1 LSSPTLY
8 GGRMAEI
15 AGTQHLQPGAHYFYC
30 TIHGFGL
37 MRGTLNIVG
46 EGAVPRPTVGGGETV
61 IAHRT
66 GLAAG
71 AEGTGSLSPQ
81 LTRAGRRALPGLERA
96 P

>member
-46 EGAVPRPTVGGGETV
+46 EGAVPRPTVGGGK
-61 IAHRT
+61 R
-66 GLAAG
+66 
-71 AEGTGSLSPQ
+71 
-81 LTRAGRRALPGLERA
+81 
-96 P
+96 